1 MYKLKEHQIEKS
13 KELNEILLDYKIA
26 YLAGEVR
33 SGKTLTA
40 LEAARLY
47 GAGKVIVITKKKAIP
62 SILSDYENFKFPYQ
76 IVVINYESLHKL
88 DNYDCDL
95 VIYDESHSLSKFAKP
110 SVRTKLCKKLF
121 FNTPCILMTGTS
133 AVESYSQYY
142 HQFYVSAYSPF
153 SQYKNFYKWAKDF
166 VEVWERKLPTHSI
179 KVYDRADVKKIDK
192 IIKPYMVVMTQ
203 KDAGFDVK
211 INENYL
217 TVETPLPIK
226 GLVKRLLKDKVIKGS
241 AGYIF
246 GDTPAKLQSKVHQLY
261 NGHCI
266 IEDVNGETSNVILDT
281 YKVDFIRERFKD
293 DKIVIMY
300 YYQNELKMIE
310 SVFGEAVTT
319 NIDEFNTTDKSFALQ
334 CNTTEGINLSKADA
348 LVYLNL
354 GFSGKN
360 WIQSRDRMTVMGR
373 KDNNIYVICESDGIT
388 EKILESVTKK
398 KNFNSRMFKQNFEL

>member
-1 MYKLKEHQIEKS
+1 
-13 KELNEILLDYKIA
+13 
-26 YLAGEVR
+26 
-33 SGKTLTA
+33 
-40 LEAARLY
+40 
-47 GAGKVIVITKKKAIP
+47 
-62 SILSDYENFKFPYQ
+62 
-76 IVVINYESLHKL
+76 
-88 DNYDCDL
+88 
-95 VIYDESHSLSKFAKP
+95 
-110 SVRTKLCKKLF
+110 
-121 FNTPCILMTGTS
+121 MTGTS

-142 HQFYVSAYSPF
+142 HQFFVSAYSPF

-179 KVYDRADVKKIDK
+179 RVYDRANVEKIDK
-192 IIKPYMVVMTQ
+192 ILKPYMVVMTQ
-203 KDAGFDVK
+203 QDAGFEVK
-211 INENYL
+211 INEHYL
-217 TVETPLPIK
+217 TVETPLKIK
-226 GLVKRLLKDKVIKGS
+226 IVVDILLKDRVVKGS

-266 IEDVNGETSNVILDT
+266 AEDVNGETSNVILDT

-310 SVFGEAVTT
+310 SVFGEALTT
-319 NIDEFNTTDKSFALQ
+319 DIDEFNTTDKSFALQ
-334 CNTTEGINLSKADA
+334 QNTTEGINLSKADA

>member
-1 MYKLKEHQIEKS
+1 MYHLRPHQIKFS
-13 KELNEILLDYKIA
+13 KKILEVLNTYKIA

-33 SGKTLTA
+33 SQKTLTA

-47 GAGKVIVITKKKAIP
+47 EASKVIVITKKKAIP
-62 SILSDYENFKFPYQ
+62 SILSDYKNFGFDYE

-95 VIYDESHSLSKFAKP
+95 VIYDESHSLSGFPKT

-121 FNTPCILMTGTS
+121 FNVPCILMTGTP

-142 HQFYVSAYSPF
+142 HQFFVSSYSPF
-153 SQYKNFYKWAKDF
+153 SQYKNFYKWVKDF
-166 VEVWERKLPTHSI
+166 VDVWERKLPTHSI
-179 KVYDRADVKKIDK
+179 RVYDRANMAKIDK
-192 IIKPYMVVMTQ
+192 ILKPYMVVMTQ
-203 KDAGFDVK
+203 QDAGFEVK
-211 INENYL
+211 INEHYL
-217 TVETPLPIK
+217 TVKTPWSIRNA
-226 GLVKRLLKDKVIKGS
+226 VTRLLKNKVIQGET
-241 AGYIF
+241 GYIF

-266 IEDVNGETSNVILDT
+266 VEDQNGETFNKIFNF
-281 YKVDFIRERFKD
+281 YKVDFIRERFKH

-300 YYQNELKMIE
+300 YYQNDLKMIE

-319 NIDEFNTTDKSFALQ
+319 NIDEFNNTNKSFALQ
-334 CNTTEGINLSKADA
+334 QSSSEGMNLSKAKY

-360 WIQSRDRMTVMGR
+360 YIQSRDRMTVQSR
-373 KDNNIYVICESDGIT
+373 KENNIYFICESDGIT
-388 EKILESVTKK
+388 ENILKAVTKK
-398 KNFNSRMFKQNFEL
+398 KNFNSRLFKQNFEL

>member
-1 MYKLKEHQIEKS
+1 MYKLKEHQKEKA
-13 KELNEILLDYKIA
+13 KELQEILLTYKIA

-40 LEAARLY
+40 LQAAQLY
-47 GAGKVIVITKKKAIP
+47 KANKVIVITKKKAIS
-62 SILSDYENFKFPYQ
+62 SIKSDYNNFKFTFDL
-76 IVVINYESLHKL
+76 VVINYESIHKL
-88 DNYDCDL
+88 EDYNCDL
-95 VIYDESHSLSKFAKP
+95 VIYDESHSLSAFPKP

-121 FNTPCILMTGTS
+121 HKTPCILMTGTS

-142 HQFYVSAYSPF
+142 HQFYISDFSPF
-153 SQYKNFYKWAKDF
+153 REYKNFYKWTKDF
-166 VEVWERKLPTHSI
+166 VDVWERKLPTHSI
-179 KVYDRADVKKIDK
+179 KVYDRANVEKIDK
-192 IIKPYMVVMTQ
+192 ILKPYMVVMTQ
-203 KDAGFDVK
+203 QDAGFEVK
-211 INENYL
+211 INEHYL
-217 TVETPLPIK
+217 TVETPLKIK
-226 GLVKRLLKDKVIKGS
+226 KVVDILLKDRVVKGS

-281 YKVDFIRERFKD
+281 YKVDFIRERFKH

-319 NIDEFNTTDKSFALQ
+319 DIDEFNTTDKSFALQ
-334 CNTTEGINLSKADA
+334 QNTTEGINLSKADA

-373 KDNNIYVICESDGIT
+373 KNNNIYVICESDGIT

-398 KNFNSRMFKQNFEL
+398 KNFNSRMFKQNFQ

>member
-47 GAGKVIVITKKKAIP
+47 GASKVIVITKKKAIP
-62 SILSDYENFKFPYQ
+62 SILSDYKNFKFPYQ

-95 VIYDESHSLSKFAKP
+95 VIYDESHSLSGFPKP

-142 HQFYVSAYSPF
+142 HQFFVSAYSPF
-153 SQYKNFYKWAKDF
+153 SRYKNFYKWAKDF

-179 KVYDRADVKKIDK
+179 RVYDRANVAKIDK
-192 IIKPYMVVMTQ
+192 ILKPYMVVMTQ
-203 KDAGFDVK
+203 QDAGFEVK
-211 INENYL
+211 INEHYL
-217 TVETPLPIK
+217 TVETPLKIK
-226 GLVKRLLKDKVIKGS
+226 IVVDILLKDRVVKGS

-246 GDTPAKLQSKVHQLY
+246 GDTPAKLQSKVHQIY

-266 IEDVNGETSNVILDT
+266 IEDGETSNVILDT
-281 YKVDFIRERFKD
+281 YKVDFIKERFKD

-319 NIDEFNTTDKSFALQ
+319 DIDEFNTTDKSFALQ

-388 EKILESVTKK
+388 KKILESVTKK

>member
-1 MYKLKEHQIEKS
+1 MYKLKEHQKEKA
-13 KELNEILLDYKIA
+13 KELQEILLTYKIA

-40 LEAARLY
+40 LQAAQLY
-47 GAGKVIVITKKKAIP
+47 KANKVIVITKKKAIS
-62 SILSDYENFKFPYQ
+62 SIKSDYNNFKFTFDL
-76 IVVINYESLHKL
+76 VVINYESIHKL
-88 DNYDCDL
+88 EDYNCDL
-95 VIYDESHSLSKFAKP
+95 VIYDESHSLSAFPKP

-121 FNTPCILMTGTS
+121 HKTPCILMTGTS

-142 HQFYVSAYSPF
+142 HQFYISDFSPF
-153 SQYKNFYKWAKDF
+153 REYKNFYKWTKDF
-166 VEVWERKLPTHSI
+166 VEVWERNLPTHKI

-211 INENYL
+211 ITENYL
-217 TVETPLPIK
+217 EIETPKKIRNA
-226 GLVKRLLKDKVIKGS
+226 VKKLMKDKFLKGKET
-241 AGYIF
+241 YIF

-319 NIDEFNTTDKSFALQ
+319 DIDEFNTTDKSFALQ
-334 CNTTEGINLSKADA
+334 QSSSEGMNLSKAKY

-360 WIQSRDRMTVMGR
+360 YIQSRDRMTVQSR
-373 KDNNIYVICESDGIT
+373 KENNIYFICESDGIT

>member
-1 MYKLKEHQIEKS
+1 MYKLKKHQIEKS
-13 KELNEILLDYKIA
+13 KELNEILSDYNMA

-47 GAGKVIVITKKKAIP
+47 GASKVIVITKKKAIP
-62 SILSDYENFKFPYQ
+62 SILSDYENFAFSFDI
-76 IVVINYESLHKL
+76 IVVNYESLHKL

-95 VIYDESHSLSKFAKP
+95 VIYDESHSLSGFPKP

-121 FNTPCILMTGTS
+121 FNKPCILMTGTS

-142 HQFYVSAYSPF
+142 HQFFVSAYSPF
-153 SQYKNFYKWAKDF
+153 SRYTNFYKWAKDF

-179 KVYDRADVKKIDK
+179 RVYDRANVEKIDETL
-192 IIKPYMVVMTQ
+192 KPYMVVMTQ
-203 KDAGFDVK
+203 EDAGFDIK
-211 INENYL
+211 INEHYL
-217 TVETPLPIK
+217 TVKTPVKIK
-226 GLVKRLLKDKVIKGS
+226 GLVNILLKDQVIKGK

-246 GDTPAKLQSKVHQLY
+246 GDTPAKLQSKVHQVY

-266 IEDVNGETSNVILDT
+266 VEDANGQTSNVILDT
-281 YKVDFIRERFKD
+281 YKVDFIKERFKH

-300 YYQNELKMIE
+300 YYQNELKMIQ
-310 SVFGEAVTT
+310 SVFFEAVTT
-319 NIDEFNTTDKSFALQ
+319 DIDEFNSTDKSFALQ
-334 CNTTEGINLSKADA
+334 QSSSEGMNLSKAKY

-360 WIQSRDRMTVMGR
+360 YIQSRDRMTVQSR
-373 KDNNIYVICESDGIT
+373 KENNIYFICESDGIT
-388 EKILESVTKK
+388 EKILKAVTKK
-398 KNFNSRMFKQNFEL
+398 KNFNGRLFKQNFEL

>member
-13 KELNEILLDYKIA
+13 KELQEILLTYKIA

-40 LEAARLY
+40 LQAAQLY
-47 GAGKVIVITKKKAIP
+47 KANKVIVITKKKAIS
-62 SILSDYENFKFPYQ
+62 SIKSDYNNFKFTFDL
-76 IVVINYESLHKL
+76 VVINYESLHKL

-95 VIYDESHSLSKFAKP
+95 VIYDESHSLSGFPKP

-142 HQFYVSAYSPF
+142 HQFFVSAYSPF
-153 SQYKNFYKWAKDF
+153 REYKNFYKWVKDF
-166 VEVWERKLPTHSI
+166 VEVVEMKLPTHT
-179 KVYDRADVKKIDK
+179 VKDYSKANVAKIDE
-192 IIKPYMVVMTQ
+192 ILKPYMVVMTQ
-203 KDAGFDVK
+203 QDAGFEVK
-211 INENYL
+211 INEHYF
-217 TVETPLPIK
+217 TVETPPPIK

-281 YKVDFIRERFKD
+281 YKVDFIRERFKH

-319 NIDEFNTTDKSFALQ
+319 DIDEFNNTNKSFALQ

-388 EKILESVTKK
+388 ENILKAVTKK
-398 KNFNSRMFKQNFEL
+398 KNFNTRIFKQSYGI

>member
-13 KELNEILLDYKIA
+13 KELNEILVDYKIA

-47 GAGKVIVITKKKAIP
+47 GASKVIVITKKKAIP
-62 SILSDYENFKFPYQ
+62 SILSDYKNFGFDYE

-95 VIYDESHSLSKFAKP
+95 VIYDESHSLSAFPKP

-121 FNTPCILMTGTS
+121 FNVPCILMTGTS

-142 HQFYVSAYSPF
+142 HQFFVSAYSPF
-153 SQYKNFYKWAKDF
+153 REYKNFYKWAKDF

-179 KVYDRADVKKIDK
+179 RVYDRANVAKIDE
-192 IIKPYMVVMTQ
+192 ILKPYMVVMTQ
-203 KDAGFDVK
+203 QDAGFEVK
-211 INENYL
+211 INEHYF
-217 TVETPLPIK
+217 TVETPPPIK

-281 YKVDFIRERFKD
+281 YKVDFIRERFKH
-293 DKIVIMY
+293 DKIMY

-319 NIDEFNTTDKSFALQ
+319 DIDEFNNTDKSFALQ

-373 KDNNIYVICESDGIT
+373 KDNNIYIICESDGIT

>member
-13 KELNEILLDYKIA
+13 KELNEILVDYKIA

-33 SGKTLTA
+33 SQKTGTA

-62 SILSDYENFKFPYQ
+62 SILSDYKNFGFDYE

-95 VIYDESHSLSKFAKP
+95 VIYDESHSLSGFPKP
-110 SVRTKLCKKLF
+110 SVRTNLCKKVF
-121 FNTPCILMTGTS
+121 FNKPCILMTGTPS
-133 AVESYSQYY
+133 VESYSQYY
-142 HQFYVSAYSPF
+142 HQFFVSAYSPF
-153 SQYKNFYKWAKDF
+153 SQYTNFYKWAKDF

-179 KVYDRADVKKIDK
+179 RVYGCANVVKINKIL
-192 IIKPYMVVMTQ
+192 KPYMVVMTQ
-203 KDAGFDVK
+203 ENAGFDVN
-211 INENYL
+211 INEHYL
-217 TVETPLPIK
+217 NVETLSTIK
-226 GLVKRLLKDKVIKGS
+226 ILVKRLLKDKVIKGK

-246 GDTPAKLQSKVHQLY
+246 GDTPAKLQSKVHQIY

-266 IEDVNGETSNVILDT
+266 VEDVNGETSNVILDT

-319 NIDEFNTTDKSFALQ
+319 DIDEFNTTDKSFALQ

-398 KNFNSRMFKQNFEL
+398 KNFNSRLFKQNFDL

>member
-1 MYKLKEHQIEKS
+1 MYKLKKHQIEKS
-13 KELNEILLDYKIA
+13 KELNEILVDYKIA

-47 GAGKVIVITKKKAIP
+47 GASKVIVITKKKAIP

-88 DNYDCDL
+88 EDYNCDL
-95 VIYDESHSLSKFAKP
+95 VIYDESHSLSGFPKP

-142 HQFYVSAYSPF
+142 HQFFVSAYSPF
-153 SQYKNFYKWAKDF
+153 SQYKNFYKWVKDF
-166 VEVWERKLPTHSI
+166 VEVVEMKLPTHT
-179 KVYDRADVKKIDK
+179 VKDYSKANVAKIDE
-192 IIKPYMVVMTQ
+192 ILKPYMVVMTQ
-203 KDAGFDVK
+203 QDAGFNVK
-211 INENYL
+211 INEHYL
-217 TVETPLPIK
+217 TVETPLKIK
-226 GLVKRLLKDKVIKGS
+226 IVVDILLKDRVVKGS

-319 NIDEFNTTDKSFALQ
+319 DIDEFNTTDKSFALQ
-334 CNTTEGINLSKADA
+334 QNTTEGINLSKADA

-373 KDNNIYVICESDGIT
+373 KNNNIYVICESDGIT

-398 KNFNSRMFKQNFEL
+398 KNFNSRMFKQNFQ

>member
-1 MYKLKEHQIEKS
+1 MYKLKKHQIEKS
-13 KELNEILLDYKIA
+13 KELNEILLDKNIA

-40 LEAARLY
+40 LQAARLY
-47 GAGKVIVITKKKAIP
+47 KASKVIVITKKKAIP
-62 SILSDYENFKFPYQ
+62 SILSDYKNFAFDYQ

-95 VIYDESHSLSKFAKP
+95 VIYDESHSLSAFPKP

-121 FNTPCILMTGTS
+121 FNKPCILMTGTS

-142 HQFYVSAYSPF
+142 HQFFLSAYSPF
-153 SQYKNFYKWAKDF
+153 SRYTNFYKWSKEF

-179 KVYDRADVKKIDK
+179 RVYDRANVEKIDK
-192 IIKPYMVVMTQ
+192 ILKSYMVVMTQ
-203 KDAGFDVK
+203 EDAGFDVK

-217 TVETPLPIK
+217 SVETPAKIK
-226 GLVKRLLKDKVIKGS
+226 GLVNILLNDQVIKGK
-241 AGYIF
+241 ACYIF

-266 IEDVNGETSNVILDT
+266 VEDVNGKTSNVILDT
-281 YKVDFIRERFKD
+281 YKLDFILERFKH

-319 NIDEFNTTDKSFALQ
+319 DIDEFNNTDKSFALQ
-334 CNTTEGINLSKADA
+334 QSSSEGMNLSKAKY
-348 LVYLNL
+348 LVYFNL

-360 WIQSRDRMTVMGR
+360 YIQSRDRMTVKSR
-373 KDNNIYVICESDGIT
+373 KENNIYFICESDGIT
-388 EKILESVTKK
+388 EKILKAVTKK
-398 KNFNSRMFKQNFEL
+398 KNFNSRMFKQSYGI

>member
-1 MYKLKEHQIEKS
+1 MYKLKEHQIKFS
-13 KELNEILLDYKIA
+13 KKILEVLNTYKIA

-88 DNYDCDL
+88 EDYNCDL
-95 VIYDESHSLSKFAKP
+95 VIYDESHSLSAFPKP

-121 FNTPCILMTGTS
+121 FNVPCILMTGTS

-142 HQFYVSAYSPF
+142 HQFFVSAYSPF
-153 SQYKNFYKWAKDF
+153 SQYKNFYKWVKDF
-166 VEVWERKLPTHSI
+166 VEVVEMKLPTHT
-179 KVYDRADVKKIDK
+179 VKDYSKANVAKIDE
-192 IIKPYMVVMTQ
+192 ILKPYMVVMTQ
-203 KDAGFDVK
+203 QDAGFDVK

-319 NIDEFNTTDKSFALQ
+319 DIDEFNTTDKSFALQ
-334 CNTTEGINLSKADA
+334 QSSSEGMNLSKADY

-360 WIQSRDRMTVMGR
+360 YIQSRDRMTVQSR
-373 KDNNIYVICESDGIT
+373 KENNIYFICESDGIT
-388 EKILESVTKK
+388 EKILQAVTKK
-398 KNFNSRMFKQNFEL
+398 KNFNSRLFKKTFEL

>member
-1 MYKLKEHQIEKS
+1 MYKLRPHQIKFS
-13 KELNEILLDYKIA
+13 KKILEVLNTYKIA

-33 SGKTLTA
+33 SQKTLTA
-40 LEAARLY
+40 LEASRLY
-47 GAGKVIVITKKKAIP
+47 GASKVIVITKKKAIP
-62 SILSDYENFKFPYQ
+62 SILSDYKNFGFDYE

-95 VIYDESHSLSKFAKP
+95 VIYDESHSLSGFPKP

-121 FNTPCILMTGTS
+121 FNVPCILMTGTS

-142 HQFYVSAYSPF
+142 HQFFVSAYSPF
-153 SQYKNFYKWAKDF
+153 SRYKNFYKWAKDF
-166 VEVWERKLPTHSI
+166 VDVWERKLPTHSI
-179 KVYDRADVKKIDK
+179 KVYDRANVEKIDK
-192 IIKPYMVVMTQ
+192 ILKPYMVVMTQ
-203 KDAGFDVK
+203 QDAGFEVK
-211 INENYL
+211 INEHYL
-217 TVETPLPIK
+217 NVKTPWPITEA
-226 GLVKRLLKDKVIKGS
+226 VKELLKNKVIKGKK
-241 AGYIF
+241 GYIF
-246 GDTPAKLQSKVHQLY
+246 GDTPAKLQSKVHQIY

-266 IEDVNGETSNVILDT
+266 IEHVNGETSNFIFSD
-281 YKVDFIRERFKD
+281 YKVEFIKERFKQ

-319 NIDEFNTTDKSFALQ
+319 DIDEFNTTDKSFALQ
-334 CNTTEGINLSKADA
+334 QNTTEGINLSKADA

-398 KNFNSRMFKQNFEL
+398 KNFNSRLFKQNFEL

>member
-1 MYKLKEHQIEKS
+1 MYKLRPHQIKFS
-13 KELNEILLDYKIA
+13 KKILEVLNTYKIA

-33 SGKTLTA
+33 SQKTLTA
-40 LEAARLY
+40 LEASRLY
-47 GAGKVIVITKKKAIP
+47 GASKVIVITKKKAIP
-62 SILSDYENFKFPYQ
+62 SILSDYKNFGFDYE

-95 VIYDESHSLSKFAKP
+95 VIYDESHSLSGFPKP

-121 FNTPCILMTGTS
+121 FNVPCILMTGTS

-142 HQFYVSAYSPF
+142 HQFFVSAYSPF
-153 SQYKNFYKWAKDF
+153 SRYKNFYKWAKDF
-166 VEVWERKLPTHSI
+166 VDVWERKLPTHSI
-179 KVYDRADVKKIDK
+179 KVYDRANVEKIDK
-192 IIKPYMVVMTQ
+192 ILKPYMVVMTQ
-203 KDAGFDVK
+203 QDAGFEVK
-211 INENYL
+211 INEHYL
-217 TVETPLPIK
+217 NVKTPWPITEA
-226 GLVKRLLKDKVIKGS
+226 VKELLKNKVIKGKK
-241 AGYIF
+241 GYIF
-246 GDTPAKLQSKVHQLY
+246 GDTPAKLQSKVHQIY

-266 IEDVNGETSNVILDT
+266 IEHVNGETSNFIFSD
-281 YKVDFIRERFKD
+281 YKVEFIKERFKQ

-319 NIDEFNTTDKSFALQ
+319 DIDEFNTTDKSFALQ
-334 CNTTEGINLSKADA
+334 QNTTEGINLSKADA

-388 EKILESVTKK
+388 ENILKAVTKK
-398 KNFNSRMFKQNFEL
+398 KNFNSRLFKQNFEL

>member
-1 MYKLKEHQIEKS
+1 MYKLRPHQIKFS
-13 KELNEILLDYKIA
+13 KKILEVLNTYKIA

-33 SGKTLTA
+33 SQKTLTA

-47 GAGKVIVITKKKAIP
+47 GASKVIVITKKKAIP
-62 SILSDYENFKFPYQ
+62 SILSDYKNFNFDYE

-95 VIYDESHSLSKFAKP
+95 VIYDESHSLSGFPKP

-121 FNTPCILMTGTS
+121 FNVPCILMTGTS

-142 HQFYVSAYSPF
+142 HQFFVSAYSPF
-153 SQYKNFYKWAKDF
+153 SQYKNFYKWTKDF
-166 VEVWERKLPTHSI
+166 VEVVEMKLPTHT
-179 KVYDRADVKKIDK
+179 VKDYSKANVAKIDK
-192 IIKPYMVVMTQ
+192 ILKPYMVVMTQ
-203 KDAGFDVK
+203 QDAGFEVK
-211 INENYL
+211 INEHYL
-217 TVETPLPIK
+217 TVETPPPIK

-281 YKVDFIRERFKD
+281 YKVDFIRERFKH

-319 NIDEFNTTDKSFALQ
+319 NIDEFNNTNKSFALQ
-334 CNTTEGINLSKADA
+334 QSSSEGMNLSKAKY

-360 WIQSRDRMTVMGR
+360 YIQSRDRMTVQSR
-373 KDNNIYVICESDGIT
+373 KGNNIYFICESDGIT
-388 EKILESVTKK
+388 ENILKAVTKK
-398 KNFNSRMFKQNFEL
+398 KNFNTRIFKQNFEL

>member
-13 KELNEILLDYKIA
+13 KELNQILVDYKIA

-33 SGKTLTA
+33 SQKTGTA

-62 SILSDYENFKFPYQ
+62 SILSDYKNFGFDYE

-121 FNTPCILMTGTS
+121 FNVPCILMTGTS

-142 HQFYVSAYSPF
+142 HQFFVSAYSPF
-153 SQYKNFYKWAKDF
+153 SRYKNFYKWAKDF

-179 KVYDRADVKKIDK
+179 RVYDRANVAKIDK
-192 IIKPYMVVMTQ
+192 ILKPYMVVMTQ

-211 INENYL
+211 ITENYL
-217 TVETPLPIK
+217 KIETPKKIRNA
-226 GLVKRLLKDKVIKGS
+226 VKKLMKDKFLKGKET
-241 AGYIF
+241 YIF

-266 IEDVNGETSNVILDT
+266 TEDETGQSYDVIIDT
-281 YKVDFIRERFKD
+281 YKVDYIKEHFKN
-293 DKIVIMY
+293 DKIVVIY
-300 YYQNELKMIE
+300 YYKNELKMIE
-310 SVFGEAVTT
+310 RVFGEAVTT
-319 NIDEFNTTDKSFALQ
+319 NIDEFNNTNKSFALQ
-334 CNTTEGINLSKADA
+334 QSSSEGMNLSKADY

-360 WIQSRDRMTVMGR
+360 YIQSRDRMTVQSR
-373 KDNNIYVICESDGIT
+373 KENNIYFICESDGIT
-388 EKILESVTKK
+388 EKILQAVTKK
-398 KNFNSRMFKQNFEL
+398 KNFNTRIFKQNFEL

>member
-47 GAGKVIVITKKKAIP
+47 EASKVIVITKKKAIP
-62 SILSDYENFKFPYQ
+62 SILSDYKNFKFPYQ

-95 VIYDESHSLSKFAKP
+95 VIYDESHSLSAFPKP

-121 FNTPCILMTGTS
+121 FNVPCILMTGTS

-142 HQFYVSAYSPF
+142 HQFFVSAYSPF
-153 SQYKNFYKWAKDF
+153 SQYKNFYKWVKDF
-166 VEVWERKLPTHSI
+166 VEVVEMKLPTHT
-179 KVYDRADVKKIDK
+179 VKDYSKANVAKIDK
-192 IIKPYMVVMTQ
+192 ILKPYMVVMTQ
-203 KDAGFDVK
+203 QDAGFEVK
-211 INENYL
+211 ITENYL
-217 TVETPLPIK
+217 EIETPKKIRNA
-226 GLVKRLLKDKVIKGS
+226 VKKLMKDKFLKGKET
-241 AGYIF
+241 YIF
-246 GDTPAKLQSKVHQLY
+246 GDTPAKMQSKVHQLY

-281 YKVDFIRERFKD
+281 YKVDFIRERFKH

-310 SVFGEAVTT
+310 SVFGEALTT
-319 NIDEFNTTDKSFALQ
+319 DIDEFNNTNKSFALQ
-334 CNTTEGINLSKADA
+334 QSSSEGMNLSKADY

-360 WIQSRDRMTVMGR
+360 YIQSRDRMTVQSR
-373 KDNNIYVICESDGIT
+373 KENNIYFICESDGIT
-388 EKILESVTKK
+388 ENILKAVTKK
-398 KNFNSRMFKQNFEL
+398 KNFNTRIFKQSYGI

>member
-1 MYKLKEHQIEKS
+1 MYKLRPHQIKFS
-13 KELNEILLDYKIA
+13 KKILEVLNTYKIA

-33 SGKTLTA
+33 SQKTLTA
-40 LEAARLY
+40 LQAAQLY
-47 GAGKVIVITKKKAIP
+47 KANKVIVITKKKAIP
-62 SILSDYENFKFPYQ
+62 SILSDYENFGFDYE

-95 VIYDESHSLSKFAKP
+95 VIYDESHSLSAFPKP

-121 FNTPCILMTGTS
+121 FNVPCILMTGTS

-142 HQFYVSAYSPF
+142 HQFFVSSYSPF
-153 SQYKNFYKWAKDF
+153 SRYKNFYKWAKDF
-166 VEVWERKLPTHSI
+166 VDVWERKLPTHSI
-179 KVYDRADVKKIDK
+179 RVYDRANVEKIDK
-192 IIKPYMVVMTQ
+192 ILKPYMVVMTQ
-203 KDAGFDVK
+203 QDAGFEVK
-211 INENYL
+211 INEHYL
-217 TVETPLPIK
+217 TVETPLKIK
-226 GLVKRLLKDKVIKGS
+226 IVVDILLKDRVVKGS

-246 GDTPAKLQSKVHQLY
+246 GDTPAKLQSKVHQIY

-266 IEDVNGETSNVILDT
+266 IEDGETSNVILDT
-281 YKVDFIRERFKD
+281 YKVDFIKERFKD

-319 NIDEFNTTDKSFALQ
+319 DIDEFNNTDKSFALQ
-334 CNTTEGINLSKADA
+334 QSSTEGMNLSKAKY

-360 WIQSRDRMTVMGR
+360 YIQSRDRMTVQSR
-373 KDNNIYVICESDGIT
+373 KENNVYFICENDGIT

>member
-95 VIYDESHSLSKFAKP
+95 VIYDESHSLSGFPKP
-110 SVRTKLCKKLF
+110 SVKTKLCKKLF
-121 FNTPCILMTGTS
+121 FNVPCILMTGTS

-142 HQFYVSAYSPF
+142 HQFFVSAYSPF
-153 SQYKNFYKWAKDF
+153 SRYKNFYKWAKDF

-179 KVYDRADVKKIDK
+179 RVYDRANVEKIDK
-192 IIKPYMVVMTQ
+192 ILKPYIVVMTQ
-203 KDAGFDVK
+203 QDAGFEVK
-211 INENYL
+211 INEHYL
-217 TVETPLPIK
+217 TVETPIFIK
-226 GLVKRLLKDKVIKGS
+226 NIVKILLKNKVIKGTS
-241 AGYIF
+241 GYVF
-246 GDTPAKLQSKVHQLY
+246 GDTPAKLQSKVHQIY

-266 IEDVNGETSNVILDT
+266 VEDVNGDTCNVILDT

-319 NIDEFNTTDKSFALQ
+319 DIDEFNTTDKSFALQ

>member
-13 KELNEILLDYKIA
+13 KELNQILVDYKIA

-40 LEAARLY
+40 LEAVRLY
-47 GAGKVIVITKKKAIP
+47 GASKVIVITKKKAIP

-76 IVVINYESLHKL
+76 IVVVNYESLHKL
-88 DNYDCDL
+88 EDYNCDL
-95 VIYDESHSLSKFAKP
+95 VIYDESHSLSGFPKP

-121 FNTPCILMTGTS
+121 FNVPCILMTGTS

-142 HQFYVSAYSPF
+142 HQFFVSAYSPF
-153 SQYKNFYKWAKDF
+153 SQYKNFYKWVKDF
-166 VEVWERKLPTHSI
+166 VEVVEMKLPTHT
-179 KVYDRADVKKIDK
+179 VKDYSKANVAKIDE
-192 IIKPYMVVMTQ
+192 ILKPYMVVMTQ
-203 KDAGFDVK
+203 QDAGFEVN
-211 INENYL
+211 INEHYF
-217 TVETPLPIK
+217 TVETPPPIK
-226 GLVKRLLKDKVIKGS
+226 GLVKKLLKDKVIKGS

-246 GDTPAKLQSKVHQLY
+246 GDTPAKMQSKVHQLY

-319 NIDEFNTTDKSFALQ
+319 DIDEFNTTDKSFA
-334 CNTTEGINLSKADA
+334 TAIFYRGYE
-348 LVYLNL
+348 
-354 GFSGKN
+354 
-360 WIQSRDRMTVMGR
+360 
-373 KDNNIYVICESDGIT
+373 
-388 EKILESVTKK
+388 
-398 KNFNSRMFKQNFEL
+398 FK

>member
-1 MYKLKEHQIEKS
+1 MYKLKEHQKEKA
-13 KELNEILLDYKIA
+13 KELQEILLTYKIA

-47 GAGKVIVITKKKAIP
+47 GASKVIVITKKKAIP
-62 SILSDYENFKFPYQ
+62 SILSDYENFGFDYE

-95 VIYDESHSLSKFAKP
+95 VIYDESHSLSGFPKP

-121 FNTPCILMTGTS
+121 HKTPCILMTGTS

-142 HQFYVSAYSPF
+142 HQFFVSAYSPF

-179 KVYDRADVKKIDK
+179 RVYDRANVAKIDK
-192 IIKPYMVVMTQ
+192 ILKPYMVVMTQ

-211 INENYL
+211 ITENYL
-217 TVETPLPIK
+217 KIETPKKIRNA
-226 GLVKRLLKDKVIKGS
+226 VKKLMKDKFLKGKET
-241 AGYIF
+241 YIF

-266 IEDVNGETSNVILDT
+266 TEDETGQSYDVIIDT
-281 YKVDFIRERFKD
+281 YKVDYIKEHFKN
-293 DKIVIMY
+293 DKIVVIY
-300 YYQNELKMIE
+300 YYKNELKMIE
-310 SVFGEAVTT
+310 RVFGEAVTT
-319 NIDEFNTTDKSFALQ
+319 NIDEFNNTNKSFALQ
-334 CNTTEGINLSKADA
+334 QSSSEGMNLSKADY

-360 WIQSRDRMTVMGR
+360 YIQSRDRMTVQSR
-373 KDNNIYVICESDGIT
+373 KENNIYFICESDGIT
-388 EKILESVTKK
+388 EKILQAVTKK
-398 KNFNSRMFKQNFEL
+398 KNFNSRLFKQNFEL

>member
-1 MYKLKEHQIEKS
+1 MYKLRPHQIKFS
-13 KELNEILLDYKIA
+13 KKILEVLNTYKIA

-33 SGKTLTA
+33 SQKTLTA

-47 GAGKVIVITKKKAIP
+47 GASKVIVITKKKAIP
-62 SILSDYENFKFPYQ
+62 SILSDYKNFKFPYQ

-88 DNYDCDL
+88 DNYNCDL
-95 VIYDESHSLSKFAKP
+95 VIYDESHSLSGFPKP

-121 FNTPCILMTGTS
+121 FNKPCILMTGTS

-142 HQFYVSAYSPF
+142 HQFYISAYSPF
-153 SQYKNFYKWAKDF
+153 SRYKNFYKWAKDF

-179 KVYDRADVKKIDK
+179 RVYDRANVAKIDE
-192 IIKPYMVVMTQ
+192 ILKPYMVVMTQ
-203 KDAGFDVK
+203 QDAGFDVK
-211 INENYL
+211 ITEHYL
-217 TVETPLPIK
+217 TVETPPPIK

-319 NIDEFNTTDKSFALQ
+319 DIDEFNTTDKSFALQ
-334 CNTTEGINLSKADA
+334 QSSSEGMNLSKAKY

-360 WIQSRDRMTVMGR
+360 YIQSRDRMTVQSR
-373 KDNNIYVICESDGIT
+373 KENNIYFICESDGIT

>member
-47 GAGKVIVITKKKAIP
+47 GASKVIVITKKKAIP
-62 SILSDYENFKFPYQ
+62 SILSDYKNFKFPYQ

-95 VIYDESHSLSKFAKP
+95 VIYDESHSLSGFPKP

-121 FNTPCILMTGTS
+121 FNTSCILMTGTP

-142 HQFYVSAYSPF
+142 HQFFVSSYSPF
-153 SQYKNFYKWAKDF
+153 SQYKNFYKWVKDF
-166 VEVWERKLPTHSI
+166 VDVWERKLPTHSI
-179 KVYDRADVKKIDK
+179 RVYDRANMAKIDK
-192 IIKPYMVVMTQ
+192 ILKPYMVVMTQ
-203 KDAGFDVK
+203 QDAGFEVK
-211 INENYL
+211 INEHYL
-217 TVETPLPIK
+217 TVKTPWSIRNA
-226 GLVKRLLKDKVIKGS
+226 VTRLLKNKVIQGET
-241 AGYIF
+241 GYIF

-266 IEDVNGETSNVILDT
+266 VEDQNGETFNKIFNF
-281 YKVDFIRERFKD
+281 YKVDFIRERFKH

-300 YYQNELKMIE
+300 YYLNELKMIE

-319 NIDEFNTTDKSFALQ
+319 DIDEFNTTDKSFALQ
-334 CNTTEGINLSKADA
+334 QNTTEGINLSKADA

-360 WIQSRDRMTVMGR
+360 WIQSRDRMTVQSR
-373 KDNNIYVICESDGIT
+373 KDNNIYVICESYGIT
-388 EKILESVTKK
+388 EKILKAVTKK
-398 KNFNSRMFKQNFEL
+398 KNFNSRLFKQTFEL

>member
-33 SGKTLTA
+33 SQKTGTA

-47 GAGKVIVITKKKAIP
+47 GASKVIVITKKKAIP
-62 SILSDYENFKFPYQ
+62 SILSDYKNFGFDYE

-88 DNYDCDL
+88 EDYNCDL
-95 VIYDESHSLSKFAKP
+95 VIYDESHSLSGFPKP

-142 HQFYVSAYSPF
+142 HQFFVSAYSPF
-153 SQYKNFYKWAKDF
+153 REYKNFYKWAKDF
-166 VEVWERKLPTHSI
+166 VEVWERKLPTHSVR
-179 KVYDRADVKKIDK
+179 VYDRANVAKIDK
-192 IIKPYMVVMTQ
+192 ILKPYMVVMTQ
-203 KDAGFDVK
+203 QDAGFEVK
-211 INENYL
+211 INEHYL
-217 TVETPLPIK
+217 TVETPPPIK
-226 GLVKRLLKDKVIKGS
+226 GLVKRLLKDRVVKGS

-246 GDTPAKLQSKVHQLY
+246 GDTPAKLQSKVHQIY

-266 IEDVNGETSNVILDT
+266 IEDGETSNVILDT

-310 SVFGEAVTT
+310 SVFGEALTT
-319 NIDEFNTTDKSFALQ
+319 DIDEFNTTDKSFAIQ
-334 CNTTEGINLSKADA
+334 QSSSEGMNLSKAKY

-360 WIQSRDRMTVMGR
+360 YIQSRDRMTVQSR
-373 KDNNIYVICESDGIT
+373 KENNIYFICESDGIT

-398 KNFNSRMFKQNFEL
+398 KNFNSRLFKQNFEL

>member
-13 KELNEILLDYKIA
+13 KELNEILVDYKIA

-47 GAGKVIVITKKKAIP
+47 GAGKVIVVTKKKAIP
-62 SILSDYENFKFPYQ
+62 SILSDYENFGFDYE

-95 VIYDESHSLSKFAKP
+95 VIYDESHSLSKFPKP
-110 SVRTKLCKKLF
+110 SVRTNLCKKVF
-121 FNTPCILMTGTS
+121 FNKPCILMTGTP

-142 HQFYVSAYSPF
+142 HQFFVSAYSPF
-153 SQYKNFYKWAKDF
+153 SQYTNFYKWAKDF

-179 KVYDRADVKKIDK
+179 RVYDRANVEKIDK
-192 IIKPYMVVMTQ
+192 ILKLYMVVMTQ
-203 KDAGFDVK
+203 QDAGFEVK
-211 INENYL
+211 INEHYL
-217 TVETPLPIK
+217 TVKIPWSIRNAVT
-226 GLVKRLLKDKVIKGS
+226 RLLKNKVIQGET
-241 AGYIF
+241 GYIF

-266 IEDVNGETSNVILDT
+266 VEDQNGETFNKIFNF
-281 YKVDFIRERFKD
+281 YKVDFIRERFKH

-300 YYQNELKMIE
+300 YYLNELKMIE

-319 NIDEFNTTDKSFALQ
+319 DIDEFNTTDKSFALQ
-334 CNTTEGINLSKADA
+334 QNTTEGINLSKADA

-360 WIQSRDRMTVMGR
+360 WIQSRDRMTVQSR
-373 KDNNIYVICESDGIT
+373 KDNNIYIICESNGIT
-388 EKILESVTKK
+388 EKILKAVTKK
-398 KNFNSRMFKQNFEL
+398 KNFNSRLFKQNFEL

>member
-1 MYKLKEHQIEKS
+1 MYKLKKHQIEKS
-13 KELNEILLDYKIA
+13 KELNQILLDKNIA

-47 GAGKVIVITKKKAIP
+47 GASKVVVITKKKAIP
-62 SILSDYENFKFPYQ
+62 SILSDYKNFVFDYQ

-95 VIYDESHSLSKFAKP
+95 VIYDESHSLSGFPKP

-121 FNTPCILMTGTS
+121 FNKPCILMTGTS

-142 HQFYVSAYSPF
+142 HQFFVSAYSPF
-153 SQYKNFYKWAKDF
+153 SRYTNFYKWAKDF

-179 KVYDRADVKKIDK
+179 RVYDRANVEEIDK
-192 IIKPYMVVMTQ
+192 ILKSYMVVMTQ
-203 KDAGFDVK
+203 EDACFEVK
-211 INENYL
+211 INEHYL
-217 TVETPLPIK
+217 SVETPAKIK
-226 GLVKRLLKDKVIKGS
+226 GLVNILLNDQVIKGK

-266 IEDVNGETSNVILDT
+266 VEDVNGKTSNLILDT
-281 YKVDFIRERFKD
+281 YKLDFILERFKQ

-319 NIDEFNTTDKSFALQ
+319 DIDEFNNTDKSFALQ
-334 CNTTEGINLSKADA
+334 QSSSEGMNLSKAKY

-360 WIQSRDRMTVMGR
+360 YIQSRDRMTVESR
-373 KDNNIYVICESDGIT
+373 KENNIYFICESDGIT
-388 EKILESVTKK
+388 EKILKAVTKK
-398 KNFNSRMFKQNFEL
+398 KNFNGRLFKQSYGI

>member
-1 MYKLKEHQIEKS
+1 
-13 KELNEILLDYKIA
+13 
-26 YLAGEVR
+26 
-33 SGKTLTA
+33 
-40 LEAARLY
+40 
-47 GAGKVIVITKKKAIP
+47 
-62 SILSDYENFKFPYQ
+62 
-76 IVVINYESLHKL
+76 
-88 DNYDCDL
+88 
-95 VIYDESHSLSKFAKP
+95 
-110 SVRTKLCKKLF
+110 
-121 FNTPCILMTGTS
+121 
-133 AVESYSQYY
+133 
-142 HQFYVSAYSPF
+142 
-153 SQYKNFYKWAKDF
+153 
-166 VEVWERKLPTHSI
+166 
-179 KVYDRADVKKIDK
+179 
-192 IIKPYMVVMTQ
+192 MTQ
-203 KDAGFDVK
+203 QDAGFKVK
-211 INENYL
+211 INEHYL
-217 TVETPLPIK
+217 TVETPLKIK
-226 GLVKRLLKDKVIKGS
+226 IVVDILLKDRVVKGS

-266 IEDVNGETSNVILDT
+266 TEDVNGETSNVILDT
-281 YKVDFIRERFKD
+281 YKVDFIKERFKD

-319 NIDEFNTTDKSFALQ
+319 NINEFNNTDKSFALQ
-334 CNTTEGINLSKADA
+334 QNTTEGINLSKADA